1 MTGTPYNPKQSENSG
16 FNQTPGA
23 TLLGV
28 KAKTTGDLIR
38 VIKTGLPTGSVRGLA
53 AALGLTQERTLQL
66 VDIPARTFSRRAT
79 EQGLLDPSQS
89 ERTARLA
96 RVTEKAHAVMGQE
109 GGNRW
114 LQHHWPAFDGQ
125 SALDYAG
132 TDLGAETVIDVIHAL
147 EDGIFV

>member
-1 MTGTPYNPKQSENSG
+1 MTGTPHVPEHRADSA

-28 KAKTTGDLIR
+28 KARTTGDLIR
-38 VIKTGLPTGSVRGLA
+38 VIKAGLPTSSVRDLA
-53 AALGLTQERTLQL
+53 TALGLTQERTLQL

-79 EQGLLDPSQS
+79 EQGMLDPAQS

-96 RVTEKAHAVMGQE
+96 RVAEKAHAVMGQE

-114 LQHHWPAFDGQ
+114 LQHHWPAFDGH
-125 SALDYAG
+125 SALEYAG